1 MKDQVLRTCQSLFDY
16 DLVLV
21 FHPNSYGKLIHF
33 LAFSDFKNDWLAVAR
48 SNGISGHADDGLTR
62 IQRSRPLLFW
72 LNKSSL
78 GRHLRLKIFVF
89 IQNRDLHSDRG
100 LGAVSSRDHLPQ
112 HRILVTVR
120 KGLN

>member
-1 MKDQVLRTCQSLFDY
+1 MKYQVLRTCQSLFDY

-21 FHPNSYGKLIHF
+21 FHHNSYGKLIHF

-72 LNKSSL
+72 LKKSSL
-78 GRHLRLKIFVF
+78 GRHLRLKIFFF
-89 IQNRDLHSDRG
+89 IHNRHLPST
-100 LGAVSSRDHLPQ
+100 LALVPVSSRDNLA
-112 HRILVTVR
+112 
-120 KGLN
+120 